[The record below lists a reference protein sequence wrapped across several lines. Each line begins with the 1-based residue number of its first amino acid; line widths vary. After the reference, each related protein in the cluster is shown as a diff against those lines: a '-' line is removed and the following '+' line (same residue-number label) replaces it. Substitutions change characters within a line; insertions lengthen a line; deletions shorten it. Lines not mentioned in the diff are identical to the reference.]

1 MGTLINAA
9 AIVVAS
15 LIGLLFKKGI
25 PEPLQ
30 KAIMFTM
37 GLALAVMALGWFLVD
52 FIVVDQ
58 GTLSTQYDLLVI
70 ISLVVGTVIGEIIDI
85 DGGLRRFSL
94 KVEKKYHLPPLA
106 KGFISGTL
114 IFCVGAMA
122 ILGSIQDGLS
132 GDITTLLFKSVLD
145 FITALM
151 LTTVFGVGVMFA
163 ALSVLVYQ
171 GAITLG
177 AMVAGQFLTVPM
189 ITVIGMVGNLLLI
202 AMGINFMQ
210 LKTIKV
216 ANMLPA
222 LVMPVIY
229 FAFMALL
236 S

>member
-1 MGTLINAA
+1 MGTLINAG

-25 PEPLQ
+25 PEALQ
-30 KAIMFTM
+30 RAIMFTM

-132 GDITTLLFKSVLD
+132 GDMTTLLFKSVLD

-151 LTTVFGVGVMFA
+151 LTTVFGIGVMFA
-163 ALSVLVYQ
+163 ALSVLIYQ
-171 GAITLG
+171 GLITLG
-177 AMVAGQFLTVPM
+177 AMFAGQFLTIPM

-222 LVMPVIY
+222 LLIPVIY
-229 FAFMALL
+229 FVLL
-236 S
+236 SFFT